1 MVFKRRDQA
10 TIWQKAREAIYPRK
24 GWRRGIDYYSHRIK
38 RIPDTPHKI
47 ALGFAAGLFASF
59 TPFFGLHLVLGAV
72 FAWIVRG
79 NILAGIV
86 ATFTVNPITLPFIA
100 GISLWTGR
108 KIFGIGSDSHSSVG
122 LVEAFAD
129 GFVGMWQVVGSWVGL
144 GKAPWGKLAVFWQ
157 ELLFP
162 YLIGGIL
169 PGLLFAAISYYL
181 TAPLIAAY
189 QKRRRAKF
197 LERARQKLHD
207 KQRAADLA
215 ISQH

>member
-10 TIWQKAREAIYPRK
+10 TIWQKVREAIYPRK

-59 TPFFGLHLVLGAV
+59 TPFFGLHLVLGAL

-86 ATFTVNPITLPFIA
+86 ATFTVNPITLPLIA
-100 GISLWTGR
+100 GVSLWTGR
-108 KIFGIGSDSHSSVG
+108 NIFGLGTNSHTPG
-122 LVEAFAD
+122 ALVQAFVD
-129 GFVGMWQVVGSWVGL
+129 GFVGMWQVVGSWAGW
-144 GKAPWGKLAVFWQ
+144 GHAPWSKLAVFWN

-162 YLIGGIL
+162 YFIGGIL
-169 PGLLFAAISYYL
+169 PGLVFAAISYYL
-181 TAPLIAAY
+181 TAPLIVAY

-197 LERARQKLHD
+197 LERARQKLHE